1 MTRQDFEKVTKQLKE
16 INFTLNIT
24 NCTVSSCKTLINYNI
39 LISMTQSQDGRRLVL
54 IMISPY
60 YTHHWKLS
68 SLCTVEAIQSG
79 SSMITSVE
87 DQMSKLHQFG
97 ITNFKSEIQKPSHVK
112 KPKVNCNHALHC
124 LSRKPFLLQFHKN
137 VIPLLS
143 ESHFSS
149 ILSII

>member
-1 MTRQDFEKVTKQLKE
+1 MKE

-24 NCTVSSCKTLINYNI
+24 NCTVLSCITLINYNI

-60 YTHHWKLS
+60 YTHNWKLS
-68 SLCTVEAIQSG
+68 SLCAADAIECG
-79 SSMITSVE
+79 SSMSRE
-87 DQMSKLHQFG
+87 DQMSKLHQSG
-97 ITNFKSEIQKPSHVK
+97 ITNFKFEIQKPSHVA

-124 LSRKPFLLQFHKN
+124 LSRKPFLSQFHKN
-137 VIPLLS
+137 VILLLS

>member
-60 YTHHWKLS
+60 YTHH
-68 SLCTVEAIQSG
+68 
-79 SSMITSVE
+79 
-87 DQMSKLHQFG
+87 
-97 ITNFKSEIQKPSHVK
+97 
-112 KPKVNCNHALHC
+112 
-124 LSRKPFLLQFHKN
+124 
-137 VIPLLS
+137 
-143 ESHFSS
+143 
-149 ILSII
+149 